1 MWSFD
6 VVMVPPSFN
15 DDLGFTQVI
24 EDFAVALKRLQH
36 VSQKHN
42 APMKLLEIPIRR
54 LIS

>member
-1 MWSFD
+1 VWSFD
-6 VVMVPPSFN
+6 VEMVPPSFN
-15 DDLGFTQVI
+15 DFGFTQGI

-42 APMKLLEIPIRR
+42 APMKLLEIPLRR